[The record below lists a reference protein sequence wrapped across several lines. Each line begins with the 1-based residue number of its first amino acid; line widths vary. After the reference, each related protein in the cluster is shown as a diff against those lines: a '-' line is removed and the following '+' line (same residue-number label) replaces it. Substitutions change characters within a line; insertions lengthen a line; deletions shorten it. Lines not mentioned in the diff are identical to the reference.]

1 MKCSACGRDAEP
13 TDVWCTSC
21 GRRVALAEDPPVE
34 KTTPGEPA
42 AVAFEP
48 GVKTDPSSGPL
59 VEEPPKPKPLGAGTV
74 VDNKYEILR
83 VLGEGGMGIVYLAQD
98 ANTGIRVV
106 LKAIRPELSHRKDV
120 RERTLAEGRTLA
132 RIDHPNVVYLNAVV
146 ADESGLWLVMQYIE
160 GESLDK
166 TIKRYRASGEKGDQ
180 HFISIT
186 VALDIFRQILE
197 GVAAAHREGVIHRD
211 IKPANVLVRKKDG
224 VAKVTDFGIAKPE
237 EQARVGQG
245 NTKGV
250 IGSLWYMSPE
260 QVQGRRDLDKRLD
273 VYALGILLY
282 ELLTGSVPFNADS
295 SYEIMRQHV
304 EVPLPKVKD
313 KRKDVPVW
321 IDRVLARACA
331 KKREDRYTSCEEF
344 IADLD
349 RELGGPMR
357 PVAGAT
363 RVLGAHPPPEKTM
376 DDESRVEAA
385 TPVAAT
391 PGGTSVPPRAA
402 PKPGGASVPPKA
414 DTSTKGPSTEERLAA
429 PPSKAKTGLLE
440 GEPEFAAPDAAS
452 PRRRWLVPVGL
463 VAVVATAAI
472 AYVAL
477 RQAPAPK
484 PKPAPEPTTTSTP
497 APPTSETGAGA
508 VPSPADPL
516 DGLVGSWRSEK
527 GTDFDAVRVG
537 SRVEFRVVEP
547 AQLAPADYALG
558 EPRFILR
565 ATDAADTF
573 SVEETMRPHFA
584 GLAEP
589 FDPKARTT
597 CQEIWTEVDG
607 KPLLATTDGT
617 SLRVDFAR
625 ASFDPKMAV
634 VEDGKVVGCNK
645 LRGAVGGRARTT
657 LKRVTR

>member
-1 MKCSACGRDAEP
+1 MKCSACSRDADP
-13 TDVWCTSC
+13 SDVWCTSC
-21 GRRVALAEDPPVE
+21 GRRVAPADGPPVE
-34 KTTPGEPA
+34 KTAPGEPA
-42 AVAFEP
+42 ALAFDP
-48 GVKTDPSSGPL
+48 AVKTDPSSGPL
-59 VEEPPKPKPLGAGTV
+59 MSDPPKPKPLAAGTII
-74 VDNKYEILR
+74 DKKYEILR
-83 VLGEGGMGIVYLAQD
+83 VLGEGGMGIVYLAED

-166 TIKRYRASGEKGDQ
+166 TIKRYRASGDGGAD
-180 HFISIT
+180 HFVSFT

-211 IKPANVLVRKKDG
+211 LKPANVLVRKKDG

-273 VYALGILLY
+273 IYALGILLY
-282 ELLTGSVPFNADS
+282 ELLTGSVPFNAES

-304 EVPLPKVKD
+304 EAPLPKVKE
-313 KRKDVPVW
+313 KRRDVPAWV
-321 IDRVLARACA
+321 DRVLARACA
-331 KKREDRYTSCEEF
+331 KKRDDRYASCEEF
-344 IADLD
+344 MADLD

-363 RVLGAHPPPEKTM
+363 RVLSAYPPPEKTM
-376 DDESRVEAA
+376 DDEGRDRVDAPAGRPKPREA
-385 TPVAAT
+385 
-391 PGGTSVPPRAA
+391 SVA
-402 PKPGGASVPPKA
+402 PKPAPKTTEKSP
-414 DTSTKGPSTEERLAA
+414 DEKEPSA
-429 PPSKAKTGLLE
+429 PQPSKAKTQLPEPDGE
-440 GEPEFAAPDAAS
+440 GS
-452 PRRRWLVPVGL
+452 PRGDRVVRGRRWLVLGVL
-463 VAVVATAAI
+463 LALAAVSGG
-472 AYVAL
+472 AYLAL
-477 RQAPAPK
+477 RDPK
-484 PKPAPEPTTTSTP
+484 PSRAKREAAPSSAPPATSEPAPEPSST
-497 APPTSETGAGA
+497 AGA
-508 VPSPADPL
+508 TVTPTADPL

-527 GTDFDAVRVG
+527 GTDFEAVRVG
-537 SRVEFRVVEP
+537 ARVEFRVVDP
-547 AQLAPADYALG
+547 SQLAPADYAAG

-584 GLAEP
+584 EP

-607 KPLLATTDGT
+607 RPLLATTDGS

-634 VEDGKVVGCNK
+634 VEHGKVVGCNK

-657 LKRVTR
+657 LTRVTR